1 MTAAVKVLLA
11 KVRDTKREMWET
23 DYLQSV
29 AFVSFFLEEG
39 KKYGVFVSTRSC
51 FALSSIN
58 PGYVHSIRK
67 IALTENGPMILF
79 YSQYLKMTK
88 NVSYIDSTSSI
99 IPSCAL

>member
-11 KVRDTKREMWET
+11 KVYIPKERCGKLIIFRA
-23 DYLQSV
+23 LLLSL
-29 AFVSFFLEEG
+29 FFLEEG

-79 YSQYLKMTK
+79 YPQCLKMTK
-88 NVSYIDSTSSI
+88 NVSYYI
-99 IPSCAL
+99 